1 MLVPVLCFTK
11 AFKRRNERQC
21 SRLVLTSLSHS
32 DTSLNYQLSL
42 KEKRIQN
49 QTIDGNYQLHFVGF
63 QSNEYTNEKSM
74 EEASKNEHGNNL
86 DLRVGSKTAPP
97 KPALSL
103 CSYCTLLLFHCRAFP
118 LRHSLVLLVIK

>member
-1 MLVPVLCFTK
+1 MLVPVLHFTK
-11 AFKRRNERQC
+11 AFKRGNERQC

-42 KEKRIQN
+42 KKKRIQN
-49 QTIDGNYQLHFVGF
+49 QTTDGNYQLHFVGF

-86 DLRVGSKTAPP
+86 DLRVGLKTAPP
-97 KPALSL
+97 K
-103 CSYCTLLLFHCRAFP
+103 
-118 LRHSLVLLVIK
+118 